1 MDPFRE
7 TGHMEFVSNDGYGF
21 YSILDFLSKK
31 GADDRMVCLH
41 SLYVWNHIH
50 FMLEIGIS

>member
-41 SLYVWNHIH
+41 ILLYV
-50 FMLEIGIS
+50 